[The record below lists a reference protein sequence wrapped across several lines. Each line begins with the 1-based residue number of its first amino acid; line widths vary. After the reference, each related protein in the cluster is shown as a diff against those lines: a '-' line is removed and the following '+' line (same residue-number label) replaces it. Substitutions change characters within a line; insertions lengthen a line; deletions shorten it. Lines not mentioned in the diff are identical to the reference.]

1 MIWVF
6 RSQSSVKISLFLCI
20 YVYILGIKMN
30 MDTDQRAAMNI
41 QNDEQIRV
49 ILIISNTYMHSYL
62 F

>member
-1 MIWVF
+1 
-6 RSQSSVKISLFLCI
+6 
-20 YVYILGIKMN
+20 